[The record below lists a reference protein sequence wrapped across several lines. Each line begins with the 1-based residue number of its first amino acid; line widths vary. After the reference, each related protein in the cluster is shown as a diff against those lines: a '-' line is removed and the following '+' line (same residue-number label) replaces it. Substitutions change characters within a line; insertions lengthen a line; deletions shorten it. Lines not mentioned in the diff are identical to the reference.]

1 MFDRISGAPGAKR
14 SITSMFAIMTLRAN
28 GAVPQVAI
36 PVRSLTAPS
45 AKDPGA
51 NRLQATRAFISVPRF
66 ESQSFK
72 VRGDFYAD
80 QPVLRRVVVSDRQHR
95 RTPGE
100 RGRLVTGHIVSCA
113 CCRQHLDSG

>member
-1 MFDRISGAPGAKR
+1 MFDRISSAPWGEC
-14 SITSMFAIMTLRAN
+14 SITRMLAAMAVKAN
-28 GAVPQVAI
+28 GAFPQVSNT
-36 PVRSLTAPS
+36 RSILTAPN

-51 NRLQATRAFISVPRF
+51 RLQATRAFISVPRF